1 MALIYRSV
9 CLELYNK
16 LHCVPSDTILALDS
30 RAPSSLAPFNLHS
43 WDLLSTSSLSKTP
56 CYSSYYAFDMP
67 FFFFF
72 CPRWNEN
79 SWPCL
84 AATTPSQ
91 WRLRSNIQ
99 ARNESR
105 KRSSHKSTIS
115 PDISWLNLISQR
127 TPPPWGWVFQMILTC
142 RSMGLPS
149 ELSRILSRDTYCS
162 SMSRPRSC
170 RDKEGSYIGS
180 AADTCIKWLCSAL
193 LDREFEH
200 RHWLQ
205 YELRTYN
212 LETGGYWKLRTKC
225 WQFAIQSISLANQSV
240 LG

>member
-1 MALIYRSV
+1 ML
-9 CLELYNK
+9 
-16 LHCVPSDTILALDS
+16 
-30 RAPSSLAPFNLHS
+30 FF
-43 WDLLSTSSLSKTP
+43 LL
-56 CYSSYYAFDMP
+56 CFRHAF